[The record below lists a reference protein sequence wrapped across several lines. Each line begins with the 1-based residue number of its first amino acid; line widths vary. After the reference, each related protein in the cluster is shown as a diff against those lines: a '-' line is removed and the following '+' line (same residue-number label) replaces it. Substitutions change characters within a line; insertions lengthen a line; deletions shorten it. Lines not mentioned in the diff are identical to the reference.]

1 MVDSADTAERLG
13 SLPGACGEP
22 GPYTGQLDIHLP
34 ESTYLAGGEFTT
46 GDMLT
51 FWTESMVKAEVEG
64 YSFCRL
70 VGEMTWALRDAPGVE
85 HLVSYESELNR
96 VTSSYPVVVLCL
108 YDLDRFSGEVVVNI
122 VKTHPQVL
130 VQGILVE
137 NPYYVGPD
145 EFLRSAERAGPGARE
160 PPVGERLT
168 GRDDRRADE
177 EESGPRDTAAVVRLP
192 RRPGRADD
200 ADLRERL
207 GEFRALLVISL
218 LMTESVNEEQI
229 LELAASS
236 APGLGPWRIEGYG
249 FTDGQ
254 WRPGPGQPA
263 AAPPGLTGQLAALGS
278 AGGPVDLPG
287 RPWAWAYPLRGVGG
301 LLGHLV
307 ASCGEEPSAEQ
318 RFMVQ
323 VIAQQ
328 TGVAVSNARLHARE
342 RATAAELAATN
353 EALAETVT
361 TLQRSMDIHQRL
373 TRVAVS
379 GEGQPGIAKALH
391 ELTGMPVAIED
402 RYGNLTA
409 WAGPGQPDPY
419 PKESF
424 AKREHLLR
432 RLMRAGSPTRDGERL
447 ILLASPRTDV
457 MGVLALIDPQRR
469 ADHADLV
476 ALEHGATV
484 LSMELARL
492 RGIADAELRLRRDL
506 VHDLLAGT
514 DDESALTRAEAL
526 DYDLRRPHRVVIV
539 EGKGRARAH
548 DALLSAVR
556 RAMRQAR
563 QEGLFETW
571 SGNVAVITA
580 GQTDWEQLRRAIM
593 SDLGGQVC
601 VGVGG
606 AAARPSELTRSLR
619 EAGLALRLQKT
630 LLPGN
635 SACEYP
641 KLGIFR
647 MLAAIP
653 DLTDVDSFVREWLG
667 SLLDYDARRKAE
679 LVHTLTQYLEHG
691 GNYDATA
698 AELSVHKS
706 TLKYRLQ
713 RIRELTGLE
722 LNDPDVH
729 FNLQLATRAWG
740 TLQALRDER

>member
-1 MVDSADTAERLG
+1 MTAEHR
-13 SLPGACGEP
+13 
-22 GPYTGQLDIHLP
+22 
-34 ESTYLAGGEFTT
+34 
-46 GDMLT
+46 
-51 FWTESMVKAEVEG
+51 
-64 YSFCRL
+64 
-70 VGEMTWALRDAPGVE
+70 APGGTVAMATPPARTRE
-85 HLVSYESELNR
+85 E
-96 VTSSYPVVVLCL
+96 
-108 YDLDRFSGEVVVNI
+108 
-122 VKTHPQVL
+122 
-130 VQGILVE
+130 
-137 NPYYVGPD
+137 
-145 EFLRSAERAGPGARE
+145 AG
-160 PPVGERLT
+160 
-168 GRDDRRADE
+168 
-177 EESGPRDTAAVVRLP
+177 
-192 RRPGRADD
+192 
-200 ADLRERL
+200 LRERL

-218 LMTESVNEEQI
+218 LMTESVNEDQI

-254 WRPGPGQPA
+254 WRPGPGTA
-263 AAPPGLTGQLAALGS
+263 HASTGTGALAGQLAALGS
-278 AGGPVDLPG
+278 RGGRVSLPG
-287 RPWAWAYPLRGVGG
+287 SGWAWAYPLRGVSG

-307 ASCGEEPSAEQ
+307 ASCDREPSAEE
-318 RFMVQ
+318 RFLIQ
-323 VIAQQ
+323 VVAQQ

-342 RATAAELAATN
+342 RATAAELAVTN
-353 EALAETVT
+353 AALAETVT
-361 TLQRSMDIHQRL
+361 SLQRSMDIHERL

-402 RYGNLTA
+402 RYGNLSA
-409 WAGPGQPDPY
+409 WAGPGQPSRY

-432 RLMRAGSPTRDGERL
+432 RLMRDSKPVRDGERL
-447 ILLASPRTDV
+447 ILLASPRSDV
-457 MGVLALIDPQRR
+457 IGVLALVDPGRR

-492 RGIADAELRLRRDL
+492 RGIADTELRLRRDL
-506 VHDLLAGT
+506 VHDLLDGT
-514 DDESALTRAEAL
+514 DDASALSRAEAL

-556 RAMRQAR
+556 RAMRKSR
-563 QEGLFETW
+563 QEGLVENW
-571 SGNVAVITA
+571 SSNVAIVTA
-580 GQTDWEQLRRAIM
+580 GQADWEQLRRAVV
-593 SDLGGQVC
+593 SDLGGQC
-601 VGVGG
+601 HIGVGG
-606 AAARPSELTRSLR
+606 TCARPSELPRSLR

-630 LLPGN
+630 LLPG
-635 SACEYP
+635 SGACEYP
-641 KLGIFR
+641 RLGIFR

-653 DLTDVDSFVREWLG
+653 DLTDVEGFVREWLG
-667 SLLDYDARRKAE
+667 SLIDYDARRKAE
-679 LVHTLTQYLEHG
+679 LVRTLTQYLEHG

-713 RIRELTGLE
+713 RIRELTGVE

>member
-1 MVDSADTAERLG
+1 M
-13 SLPGACGEP
+13 
-22 GPYTGQLDIHLP
+22 
-34 ESTYLAGGEFTT
+34 TT
-46 GDMLT
+46 EQT
-51 FWTESMVKAEVEG
+51 T
-64 YSFCRL
+64 RN
-70 VGEMTWALRDAPGVE
+70 
-85 HLVSYESELNR
+85 H
-96 VTSSYPVVVLCL
+96 
-108 YDLDRFSGEVVVNI
+108 
-122 VKTHPQVL
+122 
-130 VQGILVE
+130 
-137 NPYYVGPD
+137 
-145 EFLRSAERAGPGARE
+145 
-160 PPVGERLT
+160 
-168 GRDDRRADE
+168 
-177 EESGPRDTAAVVRLP
+177 TAALTAALP
-192 RRPGRADD
+192 LSPGDPGSDPHD
-200 ADLRERL
+200 AKLRERL

-218 LMTESVNEEQI
+218 LMTESVNEDQI

-236 APGLGPWRIEGYG
+236 APGLGPWRIDGYA
-249 FTDGQ
+249 FTEGQ
-254 WRPGPGQPA
+254 WRPASASGSN
-263 AAPPGLTGQLAALGS
+263 PPSGLLTQLATLGS
-278 AGGPVDLPG
+278 AAGPVRLPG
-287 RPWAWAYPLRGVGG
+287 RPWAWAYPLRGAGG

-307 ASCGEEPSAEQ
+307 ASCDGEPPAEQ
-318 RFMVQ
+318 RFLIQ

-342 RATAAELAATN
+342 RATAAELATTN
-353 EALAETVT
+353 TALAETVT
-361 TLQRSMDIHQRL
+361 SLQRSMDIHQRL

-409 WAGPGQPDPY
+409 WGGPGRPEPY

-432 RLMRAGSPTRDGERL
+432 RLMRASKPVRDGERL

-457 MGVLALIDPQRR
+457 LGVLALIDAQHG
-469 ADHADLV
+469 ADDADLI

-492 RGIADAELRLRRDL
+492 RGIADTELRLRRDL
-506 VHDLLAGT
+506 VHDLLAGS

-539 EGKGRARAH
+539 EGRGRARAH
-548 DALLSAVR
+548 DVLLSAVR
-556 RAMRQAR
+556 RAMRTAR
-563 QEGLFETW
+563 QDGLFETW
-571 SGNVAVITA
+571 SGDVAIVSA
-580 GQTDWEQLRRAIM
+580 GQTDWEQLRRAIV
-593 SDLGGQVC
+593 SDLGGQVHI
-601 VGVGG
+601 GVGG
-606 AAARPSELTRSLR
+606 PCTRPSELPRSLR

-630 LLPGN
+630 LLPGS

-653 DLTDVDSFVREWLG
+653 NLTEVETFVREWLG

-740 TLQALRDER
+740 TLQALHDER

>member
-1 MVDSADTAERLG
+1 MSSSGRPRRARCRPP
-13 SLPGACGEP
+13 PG
-22 GPYTGQLDIHLP
+22 
-34 ESTYLAGGEFTT
+34 
-46 GDMLT
+46 
-51 FWTESMVKAEVEG
+51 
-64 YSFCRL
+64 R
-70 VGEMTWALRDAPGVE
+70 RAP
-85 HLVSYESELNR
+85 
-96 VTSSYPVVVLCL
+96 
-108 YDLDRFSGEVVVNI
+108 DR
-122 VKTHPQVL
+122 P
-130 VQGILVE
+130 
-137 NPYYVGPD
+137 
-145 EFLRSAERAGPGARE
+145 
-160 PPVGERLT
+160 
-168 GRDDRRADE
+168 RDDRRADDE
-177 EESGPRDTAAVVRLP
+177 EERPARHRGRGAAAPASRPACRGGPAGAAGRVPGAAGDLAADDRVGQRGADPGTGRVQRPGARPVADRRVRVH
-192 RRPGRADD
+192 RRP
-200 ADLRERL
+200 
-207 GEFRALLVISL
+207 V
-218 LMTESVNEEQI
+218 
-229 LELAASS
+229 AA
-236 APGLGPWRIEGYG
+236 
-249 FTDGQ
+249 
-254 WRPGPGQPA
+254 RPGPAHGDARRPDPA
-263 AAPPGLTGQLAALGS
+263 ARRAGQRGGPGGPARPPVGVGLPAARRRRPARPPGRLLPGGTLRRAAVPGPGHRAADRGGRVQRPAARPGARHRGRAGRHQRGARGDRHHLAAQH
-278 AGGPVDLPG
+278 
-287 RPWAWAYPLRGVGG
+287 
-301 LLGHLV
+301 GH
-307 ASCGEEPSAEQ
+307 P
-318 RFMVQ
+318 
-323 VIAQQ
+323 
-328 TGVAVSNARLHARE
+328 
-342 RATAAELAATN
+342 
-353 EALAETVT
+353 
-361 TLQRSMDIHQRL
+361 QRL

-391 ELTGMPVAIED
+391 ELTRMPVAIED

-457 MGVLALIDPQRR
+457 MGVLALIDPGRR
-469 ADHADLV
+469 ADPADLV

-484 LSMELARL
+484 LAMELARL

-506 VHDLLAGT
+506 MHDLLAGT

-539 EGKGRARAH
+539 QGKGRARVH
-548 DALLSAVR
+548 DALLNAVR

-563 QEGLFETW
+563 QDGLFETW

-601 VGVGG
+601 LGVGG
-606 AAARPSELTRSLR
+606 AATCPSDLPRSLR

-630 LLPGN
+630 LLPGD

-653 DLTDVDSFVREWLG
+653 DLSDVDSFVREWLG

-713 RIRELTGLE
+713 RIRQLTGLE

-740 TLQALRDER
+740 TLQALHDEQ

>member
-1 MVDSADTAERLG
+1 MTA
-13 SLPGACGEP
+13 LPPRPAAAP
-22 GPYTGQLDIHLP
+22 PPAPP
-34 ESTYLAGGEFTT
+34 EEASNA
-46 GDMLT
+46 
-51 FWTESMVKAEVEG
+51 
-64 YSFCRL
+64 
-70 VGEMTWALRDAPGVE
+70 
-85 HLVSYESELNR
+85 
-96 VTSSYPVVVLCL
+96 
-108 YDLDRFSGEVVVNI
+108 
-122 VKTHPQVL
+122 Q
-130 VQGILVE
+130 
-137 NPYYVGPD
+137 
-145 EFLRSAERAGPGARE
+145 
-160 PPVGERLT
+160 
-168 GRDDRRADE
+168 
-177 EESGPRDTAAVVRLP
+177 
-192 RRPGRADD
+192 
-200 ADLRERL
+200 LRERL

-218 LMTESVNEEQI
+218 LMTESVSEDQI

-254 WRPGPGQPA
+254 WRPASDHAGPPPGSHAAAGGPA
-263 AAPPGLTGQLAALGS
+263 APGDHAGPAPGDHGGPLPSDLAGQLAALGS
-278 AGGPVDLPG
+278 SGGTVRLPG
-287 RPWAWAYPLRGVGG
+287 RGWAWAYPLRGVSGP
-301 LLGHLV
+301 LGHLV
-307 ASCGEEPSAEQ
+307 ASCAREPSAEE
-318 RFMVQ
+318 RFLIQ

-328 TGVAVSNARLHARE
+328 TGVAVSNARLHAKE

-353 EALAETVT
+353 AVLAETVT
-361 TLQRSMDIHQRL
+361 SLQRSMDIHERL

-391 ELTGMPVAIED
+391 ELTSMPVAIED
-402 RYGNLTA
+402 RYGNLSA

-424 AKREHLLR
+424 AKREQLLR
-432 RLMRAGSPTRDGERL
+432 RLMRDNRPLRDGERL
-447 ILLASPRTDV
+447 VLLVSPRTDV
-457 MGVLALIDPQRR
+457 IGVLALIDPHRR
-469 ADHADLV
+469 ADAADLV

-492 RGIADAELRLRRDL
+492 RGIADTELRLRRDL

-514 DDESALTRAEAL
+514 DDESAVARAEAL
-526 DYDLRRPHRVVIV
+526 DYDLRRPHRVMVV
-539 EGKGRARAH
+539 EGKGRARAQ

-563 QEGLFETW
+563 QPGLFETW
-571 SGNVAVITA
+571 SGNVAIVTA
-580 GQTDWEQLRRAIM
+580 GQGDWEKVRRAIV
-593 SDLGGQVC
+593 SDLGGQVHI
-601 VGVGG
+601 GVGG
-606 AAARPSELTRSLR
+606 PCARPSELPRSLR
-619 EAGLALRLQKT
+619 EAGLALRLRKT
-630 LLPGN
+630 LLPG
-635 SACEYP
+635 SSTCEYP

-653 DLTDVDSFVREWLG
+653 DLTDVDTFVREWLG
-667 SLLDYDARRKAE
+667 SLLDYDARRHAE

-740 TLQALRDER
+740 TLQALRDERLPAAG

>member
-1 MVDSADTAERLG
+1 MTA
-13 SLPGACGEP
+13 
-22 GPYTGQLDIHLP
+22 GQ
-34 ESTYLAGGEFTT
+34 
-46 GDMLT
+46 
-51 FWTESMVKAEVEG
+51 
-64 YSFCRL
+64 R
-70 VGEMTWALRDAPGVE
+70 APG
-85 HLVSYESELNR
+85 
-96 VTSSYPVVVLCL
+96 
-108 YDLDRFSGEVVVNI
+108 
-122 VKTHPQVL
+122 
-130 VQGILVE
+130 GI
-137 NPYYVGPD
+137 
-145 EFLRSAERAGPGARE
+145 AGVATLPART
-160 PPVGERLT
+160 R
-168 GRDDRRADE
+168 E
-177 EESGPRDTAAVVRLP
+177 EAN
-192 RRPGRADD
+192 
-200 ADLRERL
+200 LRERL

-218 LMTESVNEEQI
+218 LMTESVNEDQI

-249 FTDGQ
+249 FTDGR
-254 WRPGPGQPA
+254 WRPGQGAGHAPA
-263 AAPPGLTGQLAALGS
+263 VTGDLSGQLAALGS
-278 AGGPVDLPG
+278 RGSKVNLPG
-287 RPWAWAYPLRGVGG
+287 RGWAWAYPLRGVSG

-307 ASCGEEPSAEQ
+307 ASCDREPSDEE
-318 RFMVQ
+318 RFLIQ

-342 RATAAELAATN
+342 RATAAELAVTN
-353 EALAETVT
+353 AALAETVT
-361 TLQRSMDIHQRL
+361 SLQRSMDIHERL

-402 RYGNLTA
+402 RYGNLAA
-409 WAGPGQPDPY
+409 WAGPGQPIPY

-432 RLMRAGSPTRDGERL
+432 RLMRDSKPVRDGERL
-447 ILLASPRTDV
+447 ILLASPRSDV
-457 MGVLALIDPQRR
+457 IGVLALVDPGRR

-492 RGIADAELRLRRDL
+492 RGIADTELRLRRDL
-506 VHDLLAGT
+506 VHDLLDGT
-514 DDESALTRAEAL
+514 DDASALSRAEAL

-556 RAMRQAR
+556 RAMRKTR
-563 QEGLFETW
+563 QEGLVENW
-571 SGNVAVITA
+571 SGNVAIVTA
-580 GQTDWEQLRRAIM
+580 GQADWEQLRRAIM
-593 SDLGGQVC
+593 SDLGGQSHI
-601 VGVGG
+601 GVGG
-606 AAARPSELTRSLR
+606 TCARPSELPRSLR

-630 LLPGN
+630 LLPG
-635 SACEYP
+635 SGACEYP
-641 KLGIFR
+641 RLGIFR

-653 DLTDVDSFVREWLG
+653 DLTDVEEFVRDWLG

-679 LVHTLTQYLEHG
+679 LVRTLTQYLEHG

-713 RIRELTGLE
+713 RIRELTGVE

-740 TLQALRDER
+740 TLQALRDGG

>member
-1 MVDSADTAERLG
+1 MNAERIRNG
-13 SLPGACGEP
+13 ADVVPLP
-22 GPYTGQLDIHLP
+22 
-34 ESTYLAGGEFTT
+34 
-46 GDMLT
+46 
-51 FWTESMVKAEVEG
+51 
-64 YSFCRL
+64 R
-70 VGEMTWALRDAPGVE
+70 
-85 HLVSYESELNR
+85 
-96 VTSSYPVVVLCL
+96 
-108 YDLDRFSGEVVVNI
+108 
-122 VKTHPQVL
+122 
-130 VQGILVE
+130 
-137 NPYYVGPD
+137 
-145 EFLRSAERAGPGARE
+145 RAGPPA
-160 PPVGERLT
+160 
-168 GRDDRRADE
+168 
-177 EESGPRDTAAVVRLP
+177 
-192 RRPGRADD
+192 D

-218 LMTESVNEEQI
+218 LMTESVNEDQI
-229 LELAASS
+229 LELATSS
-236 APGLGPWRIEGYG
+236 APGLGPCRVEGYG
-249 FTDGQ
+249 LTDGQ
-254 WRPGPGQPA
+254 WHAGRDR
-263 AAPPGLTGQLAALGS
+263 AAPAPPSLMRQLAALGTDS
-278 AGGPVDLPG
+278 GPVNVPG
-287 RPWAWAYPLRGVGG
+287 RVWAWAFPLRGVGG
-301 LLGHLV
+301 PLGHLV
-307 ASCGEEPSAEQ
+307 ASAEAELTTDQ
-318 RFMVQ
+318 RFLIQ
-323 VIAQQ
+323 VMAQQ
-328 TGVAVSNARLHARE
+328 TGVAVSNARLHARG
-342 RATAAELAATN
+342 RATAAELAAAN
-353 EALAETVT
+353 EALAETVGS
-361 TLQRSMDIHQRL
+361 LQRSMDIHERL

-379 GEGQPGIAKALH
+379 GEGQPGIANALH

-409 WAGPGQPDPY
+409 WAGPGRPHPY

-424 AKREHLLR
+424 AKREQLLR
-432 RLMRAGSPTRDGERL
+432 RLMRASSPVRDGERL
-447 ILLASPRTDV
+447 NLLVSPRTDV
-457 MGVLALIDPQRR
+457 MGVLALIDPERR
-469 ADHADLV
+469 ADQADLV

-492 RGIADAELRLRRDL
+492 RGIADTELRLRRDL

-514 DDESALTRAEAL
+514 DDESALARAEAL

-563 QEGLFETW
+563 QDGMFETW
-571 SGNVAVITA
+571 SGDVAVVTA
-580 GQTDWEQLRRAIM
+580 GQTDWEQLRRTIM
-593 SDLGGQVC
+593 SDLGGAVC

-606 AAARPSELTRSLR
+606 TAARPSELPRSRR
-619 EAGLALRLQKT
+619 EAALALRLQKT
-630 LLPGN
+630 LLPGD

-653 DLTDVDSFVREWLG
+653 DLADVESFVREWLG
-667 SLLDYDARRKAE
+667 SLLDYDERRKAD

-740 TLQALRDER
+740 TLRALHQERSSS